1 MEGDIYVPN
10 PLSAGFSVEK
20 LIRKLE
26 GQSPPSDLGRVELKG
41 RDDQVFG
48 RRAGADWVENGRGAP
63 SFTSSW
69 GSKEP
74 QKYRDF
80 AALSVLGIDGCMLM
94 SEDRDEFSPGA
105 VRISICVLSVQV
117 STPTNSCTPQIGART
132 ARL

>member
-1 MEGDIYVPN
+1 MQLPGVEVEGDIYVPN

-74 QKYRDF
+74 RSIGILLRFRSRYRWLHAD
-80 AALSVLGIDGCMLM
+80 V
-94 SEDRDEFSPGA
+94 
-105 VRISICVLSVQV
+105 
-117 STPTNSCTPQIGART
+117 
-132 ARL
+132 